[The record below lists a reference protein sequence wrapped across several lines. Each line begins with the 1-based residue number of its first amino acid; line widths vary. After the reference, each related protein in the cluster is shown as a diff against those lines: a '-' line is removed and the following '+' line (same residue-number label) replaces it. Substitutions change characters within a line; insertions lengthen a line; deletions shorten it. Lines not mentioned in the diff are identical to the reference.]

1 MIHYDKDARLSFARE
16 RARLLQNEMR
26 AARHAS
32 ALNPSTVL
40 RRSFALLA
48 RALRIRREG
57 DNRYLRP
64 LGTRR
69 AEAAGGED
77 GERVPGVTIKPY

>member
-1 MIHYDKDARLSFARE
+1 MIHYDKEARLSFARE

-32 ALNPSTVL
+32 FLNPSTVL

-48 RALRIRREG
+48 RALRIRRE
-57 DNRYLRP
+57 RP
-64 LGTRR
+64 N
-69 AEAAGGED
+69 EAVEAWTSLS
-77 GERVPGVTIKPY
+77 R